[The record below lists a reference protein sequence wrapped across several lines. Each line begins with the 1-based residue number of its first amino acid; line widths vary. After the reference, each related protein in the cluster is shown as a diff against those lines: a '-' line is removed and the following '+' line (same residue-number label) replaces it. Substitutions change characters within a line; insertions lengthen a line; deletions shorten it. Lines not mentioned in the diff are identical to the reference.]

1 MGDLD
6 GAIELARELVALDPL
21 LGAECLARAL
31 WRAGRTDEAVG
42 VCRAA
47 IAAHPPLGDLCWVL
61 GGILQDA
68 ERAEDADRAYAA
80 AMTSEKNDKG
90 ETYYQALF
98 RRAELRIEGEREVA
112 RALDLLDEYV
122 GAAPHWEW
130 VRPLQEAHLL
140 RGRALEL
147 LGRPAEARG
156 QYEQALVI
164 DPGLADARER
174 LDGLD

>member
-1 MGDLD
+1 MW
-6 GAIELARELVALDPL
+6 GAPL
-21 LGAECLARAL
+21 GSACLARAL
-31 WRAGRTDEAVG
+31 WRAGHTDEAIAVL
-42 VCRAA
+42 RTA
-47 IAAHPPLGDLCWVL
+47 IAEHPSHGELSWVL
-61 GGILQDA
+61 GGILEDA
-68 ERAEDADRAYAA
+68 ERAEEAERAYAA
-80 AMTSEKNDKG
+80 AMANEKG

-112 RALDLLDEYV
+112 RALDMLDEYV

-147 LGRPAEARG
+147 LARPADARG
-156 QYEQALVI
+156 EYEQALAL
-164 DPGLADARER
+164 DPDLADARER